1 MAREAF
7 EELVDQALA
16 EVPERFRKL
25 MDNVVILVEDNARP
39 EHGQEIG
46 IRKNEV
52 LLGLYQGVPQTHR
65 GPHYSMVPPDRITI
79 FQNTIEKFGRTPAGI
94 RQLVKET
101 IWHEIAHHFG
111 SDERRVRKA
120 ESKRRRQRSNL

>member
-1 MAREAF
+1 MTREEF
-7 EELVDQALA
+7 EKLTEEALD
-16 EVPERFRKL
+16 EIPEKFHKL

-94 RQLVKET
+94 RQLVKDT

-120 ESKRRRQRSNL
+120 EVHRRHRST

>member
-46 IRKNEV
+46 IRKNE
-52 LLGLYQGVPQTHR
+52 GVSFALRPN
-65 GPHYSMVPPDRITI
+65 G
-79 FQNTIEKFGRTPAGI
+79 
-94 RQLVKET
+94 
-101 IWHEIAHHFG
+101 
-111 SDERRVRKA
+111 
-120 ESKRRRQRSNL
+120 